1 MFVDEGFSEKNCS
14 QEAPSALAPSSS
26 SLSAEVDFDKP
37 RPGFVKGVVVRV
49 FEDGTSFQVKCQL
62 DGQLSGGRG
71 EHLVK
76 VDRWKVWKIFEPWK
90 VLVVPWRLWSW

>member
-1 MFVDEGFSEKNCS
+1 MFEGFSELS
-14 QEAPSALAPSSS
+14 QESVLAPSSS

-37 RPGFVKGVVVRV
+37 RPGFVKGMVVRV

-62 DGQLSGGRG
+62 DKLSGGP

-76 VDRWKVWKIFEPWK
+76 V
-90 VLVVPWRLWSW
+90 RLESLE